1 MPTHLNGLAHHVE
14 ICADASNGFVTASQS
29 LGEVNGRVVVNA
41 PKSNAGNRAMGIP
54 LALSKK
60 LKEHIES
67 TRFDA
72 LPNECVFVSS
82 GGGPLRYTNF
92 RSRVF
97 GPACKR
103 LCFTNTTFHDLRRFN
118 ATVMVGAGVDLKT
131 AQVRL
136 GHADPRLTLA
146 LYAKATTAG
155 DLSAV
160 GALERSLT
168 I

>member
-1 MPTHLNGLAHHVE
+1 
-14 ICADASNGFVTASQS
+14 
-29 LGEVNGRVVVNA
+29 VNA
-41 PKSNAGNRAMGIP
+41 PKSIAGNRTIGIP
-54 LALSKK
+54 LALKRK

-72 LPNECVFVSS
+72 LPNEYVFVSL

-103 LCFTNTTFHDLRRFN
+103 LGFTNTTFHDLRRFN

-146 LYAKATTAG
+146 LYAQVTTVG
-155 DLSAV
+155 DLAAV
-160 GALERSLT
+160 GALEKS
-168 I
+168 IEIIEKC